1 MFSKKQTAKR
11 FFSIALALLL
21 AHSKALLAQPSNTEK
36 LLNVEKE
43 NVEQIDVV
51 GTKPLYFYRQQMAKT
66 ELNFYDAFN
75 DLVEDPKFKVKCKK
89 QRKEGTGRI
98 TQRACYPQYF
108 LARKSKLTEI
118 AMRARVALP
127 SDDDVAMQVQQE
139 KKASLA
145 YAEKLIEG
153 NPALKQRLLEM
164 YEAKQLYFSKRQIEK
179 GE

>member
-1 MFSKKQTAKR
+1 MLSHKVNFKSL
-11 FFSIALALLL
+11 SMLVGLLIMALPSL
-21 AHSKALLAQPSNTEK
+21 AEQHSKDKELQEE
-36 LLNVEKE
+36 VEK
-43 NVEQIDVV
+43 VEVV
-51 GTKPLYFYRQQMAKT
+51 GTKPLYYYRQQMAKT
-66 ELNFYDAFN
+66 ELDFYDAFN
-75 DLVEDPKFKVKCKK
+75 DLVEDPKFKVKCKNIP
-89 QRKEGTGRI
+89 REGAGRI

-145 YAEKLIEG
+145 YAEKLIES
-153 NPALKQRLLEM
+153 NPELKQRLLEM
-164 YEAKQLYFSKRQIEK
+164 YQAKQVYFSKQQGIK